1 MKKKKVMHV
10 LCMNTYSG
18 AENVAITL
26 IDSVKSEFNSVYVSP
41 DGPIKEVVCQN
52 GIKHYAVPKVNIKYI
67 KKAIR
72 VIKPDI
78 IHAHDFTAGI
88 VCAISGGSIPVVNHL
103 HNNSPWLQ
111 RYCIKSFV
119 YGITCLRYKRILTVS
134 DSVMK
139 EYILGSCFKKKSI
152 VIGNPINITKV
163 QECANNVENHKEI
176 PEYDIAF
183 LGRLTP
189 QKNIFFFLE
198 IIQEIAKEV
207 PNLKV
212 SVIGDGE
219 LREEVERR
227 IEELGLVHV
236 IRLYGFQ
243 KNPYI
248 YLKQAK
254 VMCMPSKWEGFGLA
268 AVEALALGKP
278 VIAAPVGG
286 LNDIINDNCGKLC
299 ITKKEYVD
307 EIKRSLTDQDY
318 LKMKSLGALK
328 RAMEYDNI
336 IEYSKKITDI
346 YNSI

>member
-26 IDSVKSEFNSVYVSP
+26 INSVKSEFDSVYVSP
-41 DGPIKEVVCQN
+41 DGLIKEVVCQN
-52 GIKHYAVPKVNIKYI
+52 EIKHYAVPKVNIKYI

-72 VIKPDI
+72 DMKPDI

-88 VCAISGGSIPVVNHL
+88 ICAISAGNIPVINHL

-111 RYCIKSFV
+111 QYCIKACV
-119 YGITCLRYKRILTVS
+119 YGISCLRYRRILTVS

-139 EYILGSCFKKKSI
+139 EYVFGGYFKNKSV
-152 VIGNPINITKV
+152 VIGNPINISRV
-163 QECANNVENHKEI
+163 QEYAYGEENHKEI

-189 QKNIFFFLE
+189 QKNIFSFLE
-198 IIQEIAKEV
+198 IVQEVAKEI
-207 PNLKV
+207 PDLKV

-219 LREEVERR
+219 LRAETVKR
-227 IEELGLVHV
+227 IDELGIAHIVN
-236 IRLYGFQ
+236 LYGFQ
-243 KNPYI
+243 KNPYV

-254 VMCMPSKWEGFGLA
+254 LMCMPSKWEGFGLA

-286 LNDIINDNCGKLC
+286 LKDIINDDCGKLC
-299 ITKKEYVD
+299 TTKKEYVD
-307 EIKRSLTDQDY
+307 EIKRLLVENDY
-318 LKMKSLGALK
+318 LKTKSFSALK

-336 IEYSKKITDI
+336 LSYSKKIADI